1 MNSSGAAAGL
11 GLMSAATW
19 GGSDFVGDL
28 GARRAPALL
37 VVASGHIFSMLLL
50 LALCLG
56 IRLALPGSPY
66 LFYAALGGFEGSLA
80 LAVFY
85 RALAMGAMGLTAALT
100 GLLTALVPVLFSL
113 FHYGLPTPVTAVGLA
128 MGLAAIWLIT
138 CSPAEKSPQQAAEKL
153 IAEGKKCQGTTSVV
167 PQMQPNEEG
176 ALAPEGCLVD
186 NLTESRVPH
195 PFRVLCEKGGKPQ
208 NSTTPVFDVRTT
220 LTTKAI
226 ATPPTALL
234 LGALAGIGFGTQLI
248 LFKMASPGG
257 ILWTMT
263 SARAAGSMAML
274 LVLLAMPPKAK
285 WRGFWLTGILA
296 GALDTIGN
304 LFYLRATQV
313 GRLDVAAL
321 VCSLYP
327 AGTILLAALVLGEWP
342 SRRQLAGMALAL
354 AAVVL
359 LSV

>member
-1 MNSSGAAAGL
+1 MTSSGAAAGL
-11 GLMSAATW
+11 GPAVLGLSSAACW
-19 GGSDFVGDL
+19 GGSDFVGGL

-37 VVASGHIFSMLLL
+37 VVASGHIVSLLLL

-56 IRLALPGSPY
+56 IRLALPGMPY
-66 LFYAALGGFEGSLA
+66 LFYAAVGGFEGSLA

-113 FHYGLPTPVTAVGLA
+113 FRYGLPTPVTAAGLA

-138 CSPAEKSPQQAAEKL
+138 HAPAGKSPVPHHSEK
-153 IAEGKKCQGTTSVV
+153 G
-167 PQMQPNEEG
+167 P
-176 ALAPEGCLVD
+176 
-186 NLTESRVPH
+186 VPH
-195 PFRVLCEKGGKPQ
+195 PFRAFCEKGGKPQ
-208 NSTTPVFDVRTT
+208 HSTTPVFDVSTAPE
-220 LTTKAI
+220 TKAI
-226 ATPPTALL
+226 TTPPAALL

-263 SARAAGSMAML
+263 SARAAGSVAML
-274 LVLLAMPPKAK
+274 LILLVLPPKGK
-285 WRGFWLTGILA
+285 WRGFWLAGIAA

-342 SRRQLAGMALAL
+342 SRRQFAGIALAL